1 MDARMKTYEVTLK
14 RRETKSL
21 IQNMRQRREL
31 VRAESIESAKSAA
44 LAISDNRLYF
54 VVDNVRTK

>member
-31 VRAESIESAKSAA
+31 VRAESIESAKVVA
-44 LAISDNRLYF
+44 LGMSDNRLYF
-54 VVDNVRTK
+54 VVANVRTK

>member
-1 MDARMKTYEVTLK
+1 MGESMKTYEVTLK

-21 IQNMRQRREL
+21 VQNMRQRREL
-31 VRAESIESAKSAA
+31 VQAESIEAAKAAA
-44 LAISDNRLYF
+44 LEISDNRLYF